1 MRKFDYE
8 NDDDYAFLM
17 MLALVVAASLMAV
30 AVWFIV
36 T

>member
-1 MRKFDYE
+1 MNID

-17 MLALVVAASLMAV
+17 MLVLVAAVTLMCI

>member
-17 MLALVVAASLMAV
+17 MLALVVAVTLMCVAIYAV
-30 AVWFIV
+30 I